1 MKKNK
6 RVIAALLAGLLIL
19 SFAACRKEEAEQPQL
34 PEELVQEELPQ
45 EQPEVEAPKK
55 EQASLVDSNLMLS
68 RLKDNLEAPLS
79 TAARLK
85 EDSSVKIDLTP
96 ELLNEI
102 SGFLCQNF
110 TVLRYTAAVDL
121 SNCLYLQIIG
131 DKEIHDV
138 YMTQWTDSERETHTF
153 VQVEEEGMMGQYIY
167 DKTTYP
173 AMMELLESWEYENTM
188 TVSGEYQPLTTTE
201 YLQGLQDGSYRLNQ
215 LYQYGDQLILELE
228 SDAME
233 GCLFEF
239 IDADSGDTVQTIA
252 LPKKALDV
260 RSTSLEGYD
269 FYIMTEDSIHYRSA
283 EDFGLKLDFG
293 LPQSVK
299 DKLLKN
305 VDDPLFD
312 VDYIQDLLV
321 YVSDQGVVLSNQ
333 SGKRNDL
340 LLKHE
345 RLIELLNLNAEE
357 EEKRP
362 FAQEKE
368 ELTAYYAAP
377 QLMNNGKIIVC
388 PILLRGEVDQW
399 VGCSV
404 FNLMNG
410 SFKDYVEEFDRID
423 RFSYPD
429 EQTIL
434 TLGEESYTTMDVL
447 TREFSSQEWSSMTNE
462 TTFLCSRD
470 RLLTWRKGMEYSNE
484 LLLSTPGTEAISL
497 LLSAQGDRFM
507 VHGATEDYALISW
520 SDSQGDMMA
529 VVSLFEEKEPQA

>member
-34 PEELVQEELPQ
+34 PEEPVQEELPQ

-85 EDSSVKIDLTP
+85 EDSSVKTDLTP

-138 YMTQWTDSERETHTF
+138 YVTQWTDSERETHTF

-188 TVSGEYQPLTTTE
+188 TVSGEYHPLTTTE
-201 YLQGLQDGSYRLNQ
+201 YLQGLQDGTYHLNQ
-215 LYQYGDQLILELE
+215 LHQYGDQLILELE

-305 VDDPLFD
+305 VDEPLFD

-357 EEKRP
+357 EKRP
-362 FAQEKE
+362 LAQEKE

-410 SFKDYVEEFDRID
+410 SFKDYVEEFDHID

-484 LLLSTPGTEAISL
+484 LLLSTPDTEATSL

>member
-34 PEELVQEELPQ
+34 PEEPVQEELPQ

-85 EDSSVKIDLTP
+85 EDSSVKTDLTP

-138 YMTQWTDSERETHTF
+138 YVTQWTDSERETHTF

-173 AMMELLESWEYENTM
+173 AMVELLESWEYENTM

-305 VDDPLFD
+305 MDEPLFD

-357 EEKRP
+357 KRP
-362 FAQEKE
+362 LAQEKE

-410 SFKDYVEEFDRID
+410 SFKDYVEEFDHID

-447 TREFSSQEWSSMTNE
+447 TREFSSQEWSSKTNE

-484 LLLSTPGTEAISL
+484 LLLSTPGTEDTSL

-529 VVSLFEEKEPQA
+529 VVSLFEEKEPQV

>member
-305 VDDPLFD
+305 VDEPLFD

-345 RLIELLNLNAEE
+345 RLIELLNLNAE

-410 SFKDYVEEFDRID
+410 SFEDYVEEFDHID

>member
-1 MKKNK
+1 MKHYQ
-6 RVIAALLAGLLIL
+6 RAVAALLAGLFAL
-19 SFAACRKEEAEQPQL
+19 SLAACHKEEMEQPQV
-34 PEELVQEELPQ
+34 PDVPVQDEQPQ
-45 EQPEVEAPKK
+45 VQPEVETPQK

-68 RLKDNLEAPLS
+68 RLKANLEAPLS

-85 EDSSVKIDLTP
+85 ADSSVKTDLTP

-102 SGFLCQNF
+102 GGFLCQNF
-110 TVLRYTAAVDL
+110 TVLRYTATVDL

-131 DKEIHDV
+131 EKEIHDIYV
-138 YMTQWTDSERETHTF
+138 TQWTDSEQETHTF

-173 AMMELLESWEYENTM
+173 AMVELLESWEYENTM
-188 TVSGEYQPLTTTE
+188 TVSGSYQPLTSTE
-201 YLQGLQDGSYRLNQ
+201 YLQGLQDGTYRLNQ
-215 LYQYGDQLILELE
+215 LHQYGDQLILELE
-228 SDAME
+228 SDAIE

-239 IDADSGDTVQTIA
+239 IDTASGDTVQTIA

-260 RSTSLEGYD
+260 RSTSLDGYD

-299 DKLLKN
+299 EKLLN
-305 VDDPLFD
+305 GVDEALFD

-321 YVSDQGVVLSNQ
+321 YVSDEGVVLSNQ
-333 SGKRNDL
+333 SGRRNDL

-357 EEKRP
+357 ENP
-362 FAQEKE
+362 STVQEKS

-377 QLMNNGKIIVC
+377 QLMNNGKLIVC

-399 VGCSV
+399 VGFSV

-410 SFKDYVEEFDRID
+410 SFKDYVEEFDTID
-423 RFSYPD
+423 HFTYPN
-429 EQTIL
+429 EQMLL
-434 TLGEESYTTMDVL
+434 TMGKESYTAMDVIA
-447 TREFSSQEWSSMTNE
+447 REFSGQEWTSATNE
-462 TTFLCSRD
+462 TVFLCSMD

-484 LLLSTPGTEAISL
+484 LLLSVPGAEEMRL
-497 LLSAQGDRFM
+497 LLSAQGDRFC
-507 VHGATEDYALISW
+507 VHGATADYALISW

-529 VVSLFEEKEPQA
+529 VVDFSEQEAPLG

>member
-34 PEELVQEELPQ
+34 PEEPVQEELTQ

-85 EDSSVKIDLTP
+85 EDSSVKTDLTP

-138 YMTQWTDSERETHTF
+138 YVTQWTDSERETHTF

-201 YLQGLQDGSYRLNQ
+201 YLQSLQDGSYRLNQ

-239 IDADSGDTVQTIA
+239 IDADSGDTIQTIA

-305 VDDPLFD
+305 VDEPLFD

-345 RLIELLNLNAEE
+345 RLIELLNLNTE

-368 ELTAYYAAP
+368 ELTAYYVAP

-410 SFKDYVEEFDRID
+410 SFKDYVEEFDHID

-447 TREFSSQEWSSMTNE
+447 TREFSSQEWSSKTNE

-470 RLLTWRKGMEYSNE
+470 RLLTWRKGMGYSNE
-484 LLLSTPGTEAISL
+484 LLLSTPGTEATSL

-529 VVSLFEEKEPQA
+529 VVSLFEEEEPQA

>member
-138 YMTQWTDSERETHTF
+138 YVTQWTDSERETHTF

-215 LYQYGDQLILELE
+215 LYQYGDQLILELA
-228 SDAME
+228 SDAVE

-269 FYIMTEDSIHYRSA
+269 FYIMTEESIHYRSA

-305 VDDPLFD
+305 IDEPLFD

-357 EEKRP
+357 EKRP
-362 FAQEKE
+362 LAQEKE

-388 PILLRGEVDQW
+388 SILLRGEVDQW

-410 SFKDYVEEFDRID
+410 SFKDYVEEFDHID

-447 TREFSSQEWSSMTNE
+447 TREFSSQEWSSKTNE

-484 LLLSTPGTEAISL
+484 LFLSIPGTEDTSL

>member
-34 PEELVQEELPQ
+34 PEEPVQEELPQ

-85 EDSSVKIDLTP
+85 EDSSVKTDLTP

-138 YMTQWTDSERETHTF
+138 YVTQWTDSERETHTF

-188 TVSGEYQPLTTTE
+188 TVSGEYHPLTTTE
-201 YLQGLQDGSYRLNQ
+201 YLQGLQDGTYHLNQ
-215 LYQYGDQLILELE
+215 LHQYGDQLILELE

-305 VDDPLFD
+305 MDEPLFD

-345 RLIELLNLNAEE
+345 RLIELLNLNAE

-404 FNLMNG
+404 FNLLNG

-434 TLGEESYTTMDVL
+434 TLGEESYTTIDVL
-447 TREFSSQEWSSMTNE
+447 TREFSSQEWSSKTNE

>member
-305 VDDPLFD
+305 VDEPLFD

-357 EEKRP
+357 EKRS

>member
-34 PEELVQEELPQ
+34 PEEPVQEELPQ

-85 EDSSVKIDLTP
+85 EDSSVKTDLTP

-138 YMTQWTDSERETHTF
+138 YVTQWTDSERETHTF

-173 AMMELLESWEYENTM
+173 AMVELLESWEYENTM

-228 SDAME
+228 SDTME

-305 VDDPLFD
+305 VDEPLFD

-345 RLIELLNLNAEE
+345 RLIELLNLNAE

-410 SFKDYVEEFDRID
+410 SFKDYVEEFDHID

-447 TREFSSQEWSSMTNE
+447 TREFSSQEWSSKTNE

-484 LLLSTPGTEAISL
+484 LLLSTPGTEATSL

>member
-34 PEELVQEELPQ
+34 PEEPVQEELPQ

-85 EDSSVKIDLTP
+85 EDSSVKTDLTP

-138 YMTQWTDSERETHTF
+138 YVTQWTDSERETHTF

-215 LYQYGDQLILELE
+215 LYQYGDQLILELA
-228 SDAME
+228 SDAVE

-305 VDDPLFD
+305 VDEPLFD

-345 RLIELLNLNAEE
+345 RLIELLNLNAK

-410 SFKDYVEEFDRID
+410 SFKDYVEEFDHID

-484 LLLSTPGTEAISL
+484 LLLSTPDTEATSL

>member
-34 PEELVQEELPQ
+34 PEEPVQEELPQ

-85 EDSSVKIDLTP
+85 EDSSVKTDLTP

-138 YMTQWTDSERETHTF
+138 YVTQWTDSERETHTF

-239 IDADSGDTVQTIA
+239 LDADNGDTVQTIA

-305 VDDPLFD
+305 VDEPLFD

-357 EEKRP
+357 EKRP

-388 PILLRGEVDQW
+388 PILLQGEVDQW

-410 SFKDYVEEFDRID
+410 SFKDYVEEFDHID

-447 TREFSSQEWSSMTNE
+447 TREFSSQEWSSKTNE
-462 TTFLCSRD
+462 TAFLCSRD

-484 LLLSTPGTEAISL
+484 LLLSTPGTEATSL

>member
-138 YMTQWTDSERETHTF
+138 YVTQWTDSERETHTF

-201 YLQGLQDGSYRLNQ
+201 YLQGLQDGSYRLTQ

-305 VDDPLFD
+305 MDEPLFD

-345 RLIELLNLNAEE
+345 RLVELLNLNAEE
-357 EEKRP
+357 EKRP
-362 FAQEKE
+362 LAQEKE

-388 PILLRGEVDQW
+388 PILIRGEVDQW

-410 SFKDYVEEFDRID
+410 SFKDYVEEFDHID

-447 TREFSSQEWSSMTNE
+447 TREFSSQEWSSKTNE

-484 LLLSTPGTEAISL
+484 LLLSTPDTEATSL

>member
-34 PEELVQEELPQ
+34 PEEPVQEELPQ

-85 EDSSVKIDLTP
+85 EDSSVKTDLTP

-138 YMTQWTDSERETHTF
+138 YVTQWTDSERETHTF

-305 VDDPLFD
+305 VDEPLFD

-357 EEKRP
+357 EKRP
-362 FAQEKE
+362 LAQEKE

-410 SFKDYVEEFDRID
+410 SFKDYVEEFDHID

-447 TREFSSQEWSSMTNE
+447 TREFSSQEWSSKTNE
-462 TTFLCSRD
+462 TAFLCSRD

-484 LLLSTPGTEAISL
+484 LLLSTLGTEATSL

>member
-1 MKKNK
+1 MKRYQ
-6 RVIAALLAGLLIL
+6 RVLAALLAGLLLL
-19 SFAACRKEEAEQPQL
+19 SFSACRKEETEQPEL
-34 PEELVQEELPQ
+34 PQESVQEELPQ
-45 EQPEVEAPKK
+45 VQPEVEAPQK
-55 EQASLVDSNLMLS
+55 EQASLVDSNLLLR

-85 EDSSVKIDLTP
+85 EDSRVKTDLTP

-102 SGFLCQNF
+102 GGFICQNF

-121 SNCLYLQIIG
+121 SDCLYLQIIG
-131 DKEIHDV
+131 EKEIHDV
-138 YMTQWTDSERETHTF
+138 YVTQWTDSENETHTF

-173 AMMELLESWEYENTM
+173 AMMELLESWEYENVM
-188 TVSGEYQPLTTTE
+188 TVSGEYLPLVSTE
-201 YLQGLQDGSYRLNQ
+201 YLQGLQDGTYRLKQ
-215 LYQYGDQLILELE
+215 LLQYGERLILELE
-228 SDAME
+228 SDSME
-233 GCLFEF
+233 GCLFVF
-239 IDADSGDTVQTIA
+239 IDVKTGETVHTVT
-252 LPKKALDV
+252 LPKKALDI
-260 RSTSLEGYD
+260 RSTSLDGYD

-283 EDFGLKLDFG
+283 RDFGLKLDFG

-299 DKLLKN
+299 DKLIKDMA
-305 VDDPLFD
+305 VPLFD

-321 YVSDQGVVLSNQ
+321 YISDEGVVLSNQ

-340 LLKHE
+340 LLRHD
-345 RLIELLNLNAEE
+345 RLADLLNLNE

-362 FAQEKE
+362 TAQEKE

-388 PILLRGEVDQW
+388 PIMIRGEVDQW
-399 VGCSV
+399 VGVSI

-410 SFKDYVEEFDRID
+410 SFKDYVEEFDAISG
-423 RFSYPD
+423 FSYPS
-429 EQTIL
+429 EQIL
-434 TLGEESYTTMDVL
+434 LAKGKQGYTAMDVIA
-447 TREFSSQEWSSMTNE
+447 RSFSEAEWTSATNE
-462 TTFLCSRD
+462 TVYLCGMD

-484 LLLSTPGTEAISL
+484 LLFSALGSDENEL
-497 LLSAQGDRFM
+497 LLSAQGDRFT

-529 VVSLFEEKEPQA
+529 VVDYSEEPLE

>member
-305 VDDPLFD
+305 VDEPLFD

-362 FAQEKE
+362 LAQEKE

-410 SFKDYVEEFDRID
+410 SFKDYVEEFDHID

-447 TREFSSQEWSSMTNE
+447 TREFSSQEWSSKTNE

-484 LLLSTPGTEAISL
+484 LLLSTPDTEATSL

-529 VVSLFEEKEPQA
+529 VVSLFEEEEPQA

>member
-305 VDDPLFD
+305 VDEPLFD